1 MPYRP
6 LLWTLATVAL
16 TLLAVGI
23 WITKV
28 SPLVAGAR
36 EAAETAATQRVE
48 PRVAVGTH
56 PATTRAA
63 VPTPDQGARRLV
75 QGTFVLSFVLVCLLL
90 IVGLAA
96 TFREWVRF
104 HTVGRPPQKKPSKTQ
119 YVDAWK
125 IAGERMKSD
134 EENPDK

>member
-16 TLLAVGI
+16 TLLAISI

-28 SPLVAGAR
+28 APLVAGAR
-36 EAAETAATQRVE
+36 EAAEAAATQRVE
-48 PRVAVGTH
+48 PRADAATH
-56 PATTRAA
+56 PATTRTA
-63 VPTPDQGARRLV
+63 VSTPDQGARRLV

-96 TFREWVRF
+96 TFREWVRYQ
-104 HTVGRPPQKKPSKTQ
+104 TVGRPREKKPVKTR

-125 IAGERMKSD
+125 IAGERMKS
-134 EENPDK
+134 EEDNPEK